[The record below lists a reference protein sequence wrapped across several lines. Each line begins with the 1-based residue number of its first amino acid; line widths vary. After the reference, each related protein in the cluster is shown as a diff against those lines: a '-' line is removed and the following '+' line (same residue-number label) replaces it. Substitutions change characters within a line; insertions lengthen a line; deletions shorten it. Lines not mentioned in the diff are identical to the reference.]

1 MELSTCARSSDGSVR
16 CWGANGLGQLGVGD
30 NADRTTP
37 TVTGETAAGLG
48 GGGLHPCVRTAGA
61 IRCAGANAQGEL
73 GDGTTS
79 DRAAFVSVVGFG
91 EAIGSPVA
99 GEGHTCSLTSG
110 GRVACW
116 GTNTAG
122 ELGDNTTTERS
133 TPVYVTTS

>member
-1 MELSTCARSSDGSVR
+1 MKL
-16 CWGANGLGQLGVGD
+16 
-30 NADRTTP
+30 
-37 TVTGETAAGLG
+37 
-48 GGGLHPCVRTAGA
+48 LHCCCMPLFALALFAFG
-61 IRCAGANAQGEL
+61 AGANAQGEL